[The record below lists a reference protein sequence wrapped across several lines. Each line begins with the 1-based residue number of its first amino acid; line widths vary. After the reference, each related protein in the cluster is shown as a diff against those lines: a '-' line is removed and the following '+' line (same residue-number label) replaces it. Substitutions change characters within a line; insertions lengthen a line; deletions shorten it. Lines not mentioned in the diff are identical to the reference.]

1 MGSQEQR
8 PEDLA
13 ELAEWLLGDESVLVD
28 DVVIPADSGYRF
40 ARRR

>member
-13 ELAEWLLGDESVLVD
+13 GIAEWLLGEESVLVD
-28 DVVIPADSGYRF
+28 GVVIQADSGYRF